1 VRSTPPGEKQM
12 KPTEGLHFRNGRQG
26 RIAALT
32 YHAISRERA
41 SAPYTVPIQQFEEQL
56 GLVARLSCVSDC
68 TCRHVSVTFDDG
80 HFSNFELALP
90 ALEKHSIKAAFF
102 VVASFIS
109 SRADFMT
116 WAQLREMAAL
126 GYAVESHSWSHPLLT
141 HCSDERLLEELLRSR
156 QEIEQRLG
164 KQVEAL
170 AVPGGRWD
178 LRVLQAA
185 KRAGYRRVFVSDP
198 WQAPRELGGVEL
210 SGRLT
215 IKNQM
220 KAGRLESL
228 IKEKGS
234 YPQLFRAQYRAKELF
249 RRSVGDSLY
258 RRLWFRLSN
267 RRLLRNSVIVE
278 DNSWKG

>member
-1 VRSTPPGEKQM
+1 M
-12 KPTEGLHFRNGRQG
+12 KATEELSFRNGRQG
-26 RIAALT
+26 GIRALT
-32 YHAISRERA
+32 YHAISRERV
-41 SAPYTVPIQQFEEQL
+41 SAPYTVSIQQFDEQL
-56 GLVARLSCVSDC
+56 GLVGGLSCVSDC
-68 TCRHVSVTFDDG
+68 IFPQVLVTFDDG
-80 HFSNFELALP
+80 HLSNFGLALP
-90 ALEKHSIKAAFF
+90 ALEKHSIKAVFF

-109 SRADFMT
+109 SRRDFMT

-126 GYAVESHSWSHPLLT
+126 GHAVESHSWSHPLLT
-141 HCSDERLLEELLRSR
+141 HCSDESLLEELLRSR

-164 KQVEAL
+164 KQVVAL
-170 AVPGGRWD
+170 GVPGGRWD

-220 KAGRLESL
+220 RTGHLESL

-234 YPQLFRAQYRAKELF
+234 YPQLFHAQYRAKELF
-249 RRSVGDSLY
+249 RRIVGDSMY
-258 RRLWFRLSN
+258 RRLWFRLSG
-267 RRLLRNSVIVE
+267 RRLLRNSLIVE
-278 DNSWKG
+278 DSSWKG